1 MEKTGKGFSVG
12 ARGAQETID
21 TGKRLPE
28 IEEGELRQERKKKEW
43 RSREGIQEAGK
54 EYEVCE

>member
-1 MEKTGKGFSVG
+1 MEKTGKGFNFR

-21 TGKRLPE
+21 TGKGLPE
-28 IEEGELRQERKKKEW
+28 IEEGGLRQERKKKEW
-43 RSREGIQEAGK
+43 RSQGESQEAGK